1 MKNLLCFTVASL
13 FAHTALAAD
22 PAYLGKPDC
31 RIAALD
37 TVPAGTE
44 LRWSGA
50 CEGGHA
56 QGKGVLK
63 WKDADNRPVTLS
75 ATLVRGEVSGE
86 ADLVTPAYEYAGT
99 LKKGVPH
106 GEGFFKYADGEGMY
120 EGGVVNGK
128 REGKGIFISPD
139 RSRYTGEWKNG
150 VREGWGEETFTLG
163 GSYAGRWEDNRFHGQ
178 GKIVYAG
185 SGRAYEGRFVWGRPA
200 HQAHT
205 KVEYDTTER
214 KHEGKTRWHGSSTTY
229 GGQHDAAWDALTE
242 AQKNNARW
250 HYKAMEAGDEP
261 PYPAKGPQ
269 EVMEAFRKV
278 SRDIGGADGMLRIYV
293 LVGKDGKGKSATVY
307 QIPTGQTGHPNK
319 ALAEAYSSLLMLD
332 NYKPARCHGEPCEM
346 LYPLEIMFGTVQR
359 VPFDFHKD

>member
-1 MKNLLCFTVASL
+1 MQKLLPLALLSL
-13 FAHTALAAD
+13 LGHAAFAAE
-22 PAYLGKPDC
+22 PAWLGKPDC

-37 TVPAGTE
+37 PVPAGAD

-63 WKDADNRPVTLS
+63 WKDADGKPVTLN

-86 ADLVTPAYEYAGT
+86 AALKTAAYEYEGT
-99 LKKGVPH
+99 LKHGVPH
-106 GEGFFKYADGEGMY
+106 GEGFFKYADGKGMY
-120 EGGVVNGK
+120 EGGIVNGK
-128 REGKGIFISPD
+128 REGKGIFIGPD

-150 VREGWGEETFTLG
+150 VRQGWGEETFALG
-163 GSYAGRWEDNRFHGQ
+163 GSYTGRWEDDRFHGQ

-185 SGRAYEGRFVWGRPA
+185 SARQYEGRFVWGRPEHA
-200 HQAHT
+200 ARN

-214 KHEGKTRWHGSSTTY
+214 KIEGKTRWNGSNTIY
-229 GGQHDAAWDALTE
+229 GGQYDAAWDALTE

-261 PYPAKGPQ
+261 PYPSKGPQ
-269 EVMEAFRKV
+269 AVMDAFSTM
-278 SRDIGGADGMLRIYV
+278 SRDMGGADGPLLIHV

-307 QIPTGQTGHPNK
+307 QVPAGQSGHPHK
-319 ALAEAYSSLLMLD
+319 ELGEAYSSLLMLD

-346 LYPLEIMFGTVQR
+346 LYPLEITFGTTQR
-359 VPFDFHKD
+359 MPFDFHKD